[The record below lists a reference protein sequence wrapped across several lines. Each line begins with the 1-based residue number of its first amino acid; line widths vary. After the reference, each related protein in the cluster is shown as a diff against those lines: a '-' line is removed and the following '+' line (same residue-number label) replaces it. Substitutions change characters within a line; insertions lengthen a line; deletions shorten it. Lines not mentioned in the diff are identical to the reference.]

1 MRILLIEDE
10 PKVADF
16 IRKGLK
22 AENYLVSVASTGKK
36 GLEQGMQ
43 GGFDLIILD
52 LMLPDLGGEIVC
64 QSLRQNQVHTPL
76 LILTAKADLQEK
88 VRTLNTGADDYLT
101 KPFAFEELLAR
112 IRSLLRRKAT
122 IIADSVLRIA
132 DLTLDPTTREVRRSG
147 KQISLTPKEFT
158 LLEYMMQHPGMALN
172 RYKILQDVWQVDYDP
187 GSNVVDVC
195 LKYLREK
202 VDSGFKK
209 KLIQTVRGIGYK
221 LSD

>member
-88 VRTLNTGADDYLT
+88 VGHLITG
-101 KPFAFEELLAR
+101 E
-112 IRSLLRRKAT
+112 
-122 IIADSVLRIA
+122 
-132 DLTLDPTTREVRRSG
+132 
-147 KQISLTPKEFT
+147 
-158 LLEYMMQHPGMALN
+158 
-172 RYKILQDVWQVDYDP
+172 DV
-187 GSNVVDVC
+187 
-195 LKYLREK
+195 
-202 VDSGFKK
+202 F
-209 KLIQTVRGIGYK
+209 
-221 LSD
+221 